1 VNDIEVTSKQLVELI
16 QHLVPTDKARI
27 AYLGKKVS
35 DAETAFQYFKRFIFL
50 DATNI
55 GDSENS
61 YIDGVMGKWK
71 ELTYNE
77 IDKIPL
83 HELEKLVLDR
93 LDVAIN
99 SADSKHK
106 QAVLTQVKGTLPNG
120 ENLLKTTLMSLRMAK
135 EKMPLFLQY
144 MEEGERVKELIS
156 MIAERS
162 NRNQSTAIRL
172 YGYTKTTL
180 WIHECGYGIE
190 FSPVSQ
196 QIRRFLSEND
206 KTFKTFTTY
215 EREYDSTG
223 QSYFV
228 INDRL
233 KKFTTGINNLASTNY
248 SVSDV
253 DGCICIY
260 EKIKGLA
267 KKRKLGKIATM
278 PVVKEYMQR
287 KGMGIDG
294 FYTEYADIDRVGQL
308 EEDFV
313 EYLKRK

>member
-1 VNDIEVTSKQLVELI
+1 
-16 QHLVPTDKARI
+16 
-27 AYLGKKVS
+27 
-35 DAETAFQYFKRFIFL
+35 
-50 DATNI
+50 
-55 GDSENS
+55 
-61 YIDGVMGKWK
+61 
-71 ELTYNE
+71 
-77 IDKIPL
+77 
-83 HELEKLVLDR
+83 
-93 LDVAIN
+93 
-99 SADSKHK
+99 
-106 QAVLTQVKGTLPNG
+106 
-120 ENLLKTTLMSLRMAK
+120 
-135 EKMPLFLQY
+135 
-144 MEEGERVKELIS
+144 